1 MRTGHLKR
9 SLETPTKLTSS
20 RAPAAAGWVLLVQ
33 VVTHGPWGGG
43 SAPFIPALRLAL
55 SKEHPPPIITGE
67 GSIPS
72 LGPRG
77 GPLPHTKDV
86 FPVVQQQTASVSQ
99 RWVLSMNP
107 QHEHAGSTASA

>member
-43 SAPFIPALRLAL
+43 SAPFIPALGLAL

-72 LGPRG
+72 LGPQGRAPPSHQG
-77 GPLPHTKDV
+77 RLPCGAATN
-86 FPVVQQQTASVSQ
+86 SQ
-99 RWVLSMNP
+99 RVTAMGP
-107 QHEHAGSTASA
+107 QLEPTT